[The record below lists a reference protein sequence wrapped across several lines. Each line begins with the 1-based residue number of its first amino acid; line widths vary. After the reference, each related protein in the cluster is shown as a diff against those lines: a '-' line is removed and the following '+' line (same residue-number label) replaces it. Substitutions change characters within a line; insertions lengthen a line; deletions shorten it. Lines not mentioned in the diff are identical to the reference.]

1 MWGPRKGKS
10 NVQGEATGRPQEAAE
25 LDEVR
30 GDWLAQQ
37 VSRLKILLA
46 REQEVV
52 ATMRRYDQVR
62 VDAVTATYRVW
73 RARLETFAGG
83 LRHLGGAI
91 PDDPDARETF
101 ALLEAESGRL
111 IDMLDVLLQASTPD
125 DRRVTSEMT
134 AFLFAD
140 LAREVANPLP
150 ERLTLLR
157 ISEDAEV
164 LTSDREKVGQI
175 LSLLLDNAV
184 RFSPPDADVV
194 IGAER
199 SDDEFR
205 FWVADRGPGVP
216 EELGERVFEPFVRA
230 ESPGESL
237 TDGLGLGLFV
247 ARSLVHGLGGQISLG
262 TDPRHGTT
270 FSVVLPQRRMGDM
283 EVATAALE
291 QRAASSA

>member
-1 MWGPRKGKS
+1 MDAEG
-10 NVQGEATGRPQEAAE
+10 ALGRPKEAAE
-25 LDEVR
+25 LDDVR
-30 GDWLAQQ
+30 SAWLAQQ
-37 VSRLKILLA
+37 VSRLEILLA

-52 ATMRRYDQVR
+52 GGLRRYDQMR

-91 PDDPDARETF
+91 PDDPDTRETF
-101 ALLEAESGRL
+101 ALLESESGRL
-111 IDMLDVLLQASTPD
+111 IDMLDVLLQAGRPD
-125 DRRVTSEMT
+125 DRRFASEMT
-134 AFLFAD
+134 AFLFSE
-140 LAREVANPLP
+140 LAREVTNPLP
-150 ERLTLLR
+150 ERLTILR
-157 ISEDAEV
+157 IEEDAEV
-164 LTSDREKVGQI
+164 LTSDREKVGQV

-184 RFSPPDADVV
+184 RFSPPDADIV

-205 FWVADRGPGVP
+205 FWVTDGGPGVP
-216 EELGERVFEPFVRA
+216 DEVRERIFEPFVRA
-230 ESPGESL
+230 DSSSEGL

-247 ARSLVHGLGGQISLG
+247 ARSLVEGLGGKIALDAHPG
-262 TDPRHGTT
+262 RGTT
-270 FSVVLPQRRMGDM
+270 FTVSLPQRRTGDM

>member
-1 MWGPRKGKS
+1 MDAEG
-10 NVQGEATGRPQEAAE
+10 ALGRPKEAAE
-25 LDEVR
+25 LDDVR
-30 GDWLAQQ
+30 SAWLAQQ
-37 VSRLKILLA
+37 VSRLEILLA

-52 ATMRRYDQVR
+52 GGLRRYDQMR

-91 PDDPDARETF
+91 PDDPDTRETF
-101 ALLEAESGRL
+101 ALLESESGRL
-111 IDMLDVLLQASTPD
+111 IDMLDVLLQAGRPD
-125 DRRVTSEMT
+125 DRRFSSEMT
-134 AFLFAD
+134 AFLFSE
-140 LAREVANPLP
+140 LAREVTNPLP
-150 ERLTLLR
+150 ERLTILR
-157 ISEDAEV
+157 IEEDAEV
-164 LTSDREKVGQI
+164 LTSDREKVGQV

-184 RFSPPDADVV
+184 RFSPPDADIV

-205 FWVADRGPGVP
+205 FWVTDGGPGVP
-216 EELGERVFEPFVRA
+216 DEVRERIFEPFVRA
-230 ESPGESL
+230 DSSSEGL

-247 ARSLVHGLGGQISLG
+247 ARSLVEGLGGKIALDAHPG
-262 TDPRHGTT
+262 RGTT
-270 FSVVLPQRRMGDM
+270 FTVSLPQRRTGDM

>member
-1 MWGPRKGKS
+1 LDAEG
-10 NVQGEATGRPQEAAE
+10 ALGRPKEAAE
-25 LDEVR
+25 LDDVR
-30 GDWLAQQ
+30 SAWLAQQ
-37 VSRLKILLA
+37 VSRLEILLA

-52 ATMRRYDQVR
+52 GGLRRYDQMR

-91 PDDPDARETF
+91 PDDPDTRETF
-101 ALLEAESGRL
+101 ALLESESGRL
-111 IDMLDVLLQASTPD
+111 IDMLDVLLQAGRPD
-125 DRRVTSEMT
+125 DRRFSSEMT
-134 AFLFAD
+134 AFLFSE
-140 LAREVANPLP
+140 LAREVTNPLP
-150 ERLTLLR
+150 ERLTILR
-157 ISEDAEV
+157 IEEDAEV
-164 LTSDREKVGQI
+164 LTSDREKVGQV

-184 RFSPPDADVV
+184 RFSPPDADIV

-205 FWVADRGPGVP
+205 FWVTDGGPGVP
-216 EELGERVFEPFVRA
+216 DEVRERIFEPFVRA
-230 ESPGESL
+230 DSSSEGL

-247 ARSLVHGLGGQISLG
+247 ARSLVEGLGGKIALDAHPG
-262 TDPRHGTT
+262 RGTT
-270 FSVVLPQRRMGDM
+270 FTVSLPQRRTGDM